1 MAVLSPFHQQ
11 RSNRS
16 RHSNA
21 RIQGEGGWHVPP
33 ILRAYVNIQPAE
45 RGGLLLSYFVW
56 WTCIGLEVTLLIRG
70 RVAGLFTRY
79 PLFYSYIGCVL
90 LKELAGVA
98 SYALAPNTY
107 PFVYWPTE
115 LITVV
120 ASFAVIVEMFRGAVR
135 HNPGFMRFVQNV
147 LLAVF
152 SITTLYA
159 CIDFS
164 HRGFT
169 SIYRAIEQL
178 GRELRL
184 VEGALLMALLWL
196 LVRYRI
202 ELGRNLGG
210 AVVGYS
216 FLVGVNL
223 INFAFLPAPS
233 PEWSPVLRMLIP
245 VSYATTLVIWCSTL
259 WSAQGEATQPQSRIE
274 HDYEFVAA
282 KTRALLARTSDTLT
296 RAIEP

>member
-1 MAVLSPFHQQ
+1 MV
-11 RSNRS
+11 
-16 RHSNA
+16 
-21 RIQGEGGWHVPP
+21 
-33 ILRAYVNIQPAE
+33 
-45 RGGLLLSYFVW
+45 SYFVW
-56 WTCIGLEVTLLIRG
+56 WTCIGLEAALLIRG

-90 LKELAGVA
+90 LKELAGFV

-120 ASFAVIVEMFRGAVR
+120 ASFAVIVEIFRGAVR
-135 HNPGFMRFVQNV
+135 HNPGIVRFLQNV

-152 SITTLYA
+152 SMTTLYA

-164 HRGFT
+164 HRAFT

-178 GRELRL
+178 GRDLRL

-202 ELGRNLGG
+202 KLGRNVGG
-210 AVVGYS
+210 LVVGCS
-216 FLVGVNL
+216 LWVGVNL
-223 INFAFLPAPS
+223 IDFAFLPAPN
-233 PEWSPVLRMLIP
+233 PEWSLLLRMLISA
-245 VSYATTLVIWCSTL
+245 SYTTTLAIWCLTL
-259 WSAQGEATQPQSRIE
+259 WSAQREATQSQSRIE
-274 HDYEFVAA
+274 HDYESVAA
-282 KTRALLARTSDTLT
+282 KTRVLLARTSDTLA
-296 RAIEP
+296 RALKP